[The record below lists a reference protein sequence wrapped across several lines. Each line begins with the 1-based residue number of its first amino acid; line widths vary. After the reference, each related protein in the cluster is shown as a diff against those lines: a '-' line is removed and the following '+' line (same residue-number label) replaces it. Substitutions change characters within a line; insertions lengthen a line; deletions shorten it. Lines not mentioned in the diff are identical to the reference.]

1 MSAMTVGYMA
11 RSCGPEH
18 ASAARRL
25 AGARHEESRLVGLV
39 AATAG
44 TAAAPPAENRLSA
57 AHADVAA
64 RQQWLHWIDNGESLA
79 PWADGEWAPQA
90 PIGALPAR
98 AVTGVP
104 KCTQLGPDPEP
115 PGTRFA
121 ALCQLALR
129 A

>member
-1 MSAMTVGYMA
+1 MNVRCMA
-11 RSCGPEH
+11 RSSGPEH

-25 AGARHEESRLVGLV
+25 AGARDRESRLVDLV

-44 TAAAPPAENRLSA
+44 TLAAPRAESRLSA

-64 RQQWLHWIDNGESLA
+64 RRQWLHWIDEGESLA

-90 PIGALPAR
+90 PIRALPAR
-98 AVTGVP
+98 ALTTGIP
-104 KCTQLGPDPEP
+104 RCTQLGPDPEP
-115 PGTRFA
+115 PGTRFEALA
-121 ALCQLALR
+121 AMARR

>member
-1 MSAMTVGYMA
+1 MTVVCMA
-11 RSCGPEH
+11 RSSGPEH

-25 AGARHEESRLVGLV
+25 ARARDRERRAVGLV
-39 AATAG
+39 ATTAG
-44 TAAAPPAENRLSA
+44 TLAAPPAESRLSA

-64 RQQWLHWIDNGESLA
+64 RRQWLHWIDEGESLA

-90 PIGALPAR
+90 PIAALPAR

-104 KCTQLGPDPEP
+104 RFTQLGPDPEP
-115 PGTRFA
+115 PGMRFA
-121 ALCQLALR
+121 ALAELARR